1 MMVVQA
7 QQVWCL
13 KCYEVF
19 VNVFQ
24 MLAHFSFVLT
34 FRISWFEFSETEES
48 GEAEYLSFKLRG
60 YDLDANIAIFVS

>member
-1 MMVVQA
+1 
-7 QQVWCL
+7 
-13 KCYEVF
+13 
-19 VNVFQ
+19 

-34 FRISWFEFSETEES
+34 FRISWFKFSETEES